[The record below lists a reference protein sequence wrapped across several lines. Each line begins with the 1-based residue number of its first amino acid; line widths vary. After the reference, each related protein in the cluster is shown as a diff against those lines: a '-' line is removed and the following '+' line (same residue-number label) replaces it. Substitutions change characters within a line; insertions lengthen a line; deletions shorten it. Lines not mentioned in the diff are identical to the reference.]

1 MKKILVGSPINEMY
15 DYCIDKYIKAITS
28 LKYPNYDIL
37 LVDNSKNNNFY
48 KKIKLMNI
56 PIIRGKYFNE
66 PRDRIVYCRNI
77 LRKKV
82 LDEEYDYFLNL
93 DQDVI
98 PPKDIIERLLQ
109 HKKRVITGIY
119 FNYKNFTPRRLGLKN
134 GKRYGE
140 LFPTIWS
147 FTSKK
152 GVIRNIKEEELTGGL
167 IQIALCGS
175 GCLFVHR
182 SVLEKVEFHYNK
194 ENDKPERNYYVF
206 DDAFFC
212 KDLTDLQIPIYVD
225 TSIICKHLI
234 KDKGW
239 TWSDYYAKQ

>member
-1 MKKILVGSPINEMY
+1 MKKILVGCP
-15 DYCIDKYIKAITS
+15 TS
-28 LKYPNYDIL
+28 SYHEYALEEYARAVKSLTYPNYDIL
-37 LVDNSKNNNFY
+37 LVDNSKDDLYF
-48 KKIKLMNI
+48 KKLKLLNLPTIKG
-56 PIIRGKYFNE
+56 RWHE
-66 PRDRIVYCRNI
+66 EARERIVESRNI
-77 LRKKV
+77 LRQKV
-82 LDEEYDYFLNL
+82 IDDDYDYFLNL

-194 ENDKPERNYYVF
+194 ENDKPERN
-206 DDAFFC
+206 
-212 KDLTDLQIPIYVD
+212 
-225 TSIICKHLI
+225 
-234 KDKGW
+234 
-239 TWSDYYAKQ
+239 